1 MHPFRTMQTAGLLKS
16 LLDFAFWAIVLLAPV
31 YVVLVVVGYLRS
43 GEPDMALGVDV
54 WFNPAPVAWALE
66 GDGSRAARIVHGVG
80 AVRFQ
85 RLPWPDLAVLLAVSM
100 LRLLLWLPVLQQL
113 RKLLADLSVGRPFVR
128 ENADRLRNLGWALIL
143 VELTLA
149 ALRMAEGLYVAWQF
163 EGQGLELW
171 PFRLDLPVT
180 GLFVGAALLVAAEAF
195 RRGAQLE
202 EDQALTV

>member
-1 MHPFRTMQTAGLLKS
+1 MKPFRAMQTAGLLKA
-16 LLDFAFWAIVLLAPV
+16 LLDFAFWAIIVLAPA

-43 GEPDMALGVDV
+43 GDPDMALGVDA
-54 WFNPAPVAWALE
+54 WFNPTPVAWALE
-66 GDGSRAARIVHGVG
+66 GDGSRAARIVHAVG

-85 RLPWPDLAVLLAVSM
+85 RLPWPDLAVLLAASM

-113 RKLLADLSVGRPFVR
+113 RKLLGALSVGRPFVR
-128 ENADRLRNLGWALIL
+128 ENADRLRKLGWALIL
-143 VELTLA
+143 VELALA

-163 EGQGLELW
+163 RRPGLELW

-202 EDQALTV
+202 EEQAFTV

>member
-1 MHPFRTMQTAGLLKS
+1 MNPFRTMQTAGLLKS
-16 LLDFAFWAIVLLAPV
+16 LLDLAFWAIVLLAPV

-54 WFNPAPVAWALE
+54 WFNPTPVAWALE

-85 RLPWPDLAVLLAVSM
+85 RLPWPDLAVLLAASM

-113 RKLLADLSVGRPFVR
+113 RKLLGALSVGRPFVR
-128 ENADRLRNLGWALIL
+128 ENADRLRKLGWALIL
-143 VELTLA
+143 VELALA

-163 EGQGLELW
+163 RRPGLELW
-171 PFRLDLPVT
+171 PFRLDLPFA
-180 GLFVGAALLVAAEAF
+180 GLFVGVALLVAAEAF

-202 EDQALTV
+202 EEQALTV

>member
-1 MHPFRTMQTAGLLKS
+1 MNPFRTMQTAGLLKS
-16 LLDFAFWAIVLLAPV
+16 LLDFAFWAIMVLVPV
-31 YVVLVVVGYLRS
+31 YVVLVVFGYLRS

-54 WFNPAPVAWALE
+54 WFNPTPVAWALE

-85 RLPWPDLAVLLAVSM
+85 RLPWPDLAVLLTASM

-113 RKLLADLSVGRPFVR
+113 RKLLGALSVGRPFVR
-128 ENADRLRNLGWALIL
+128 ENADRLRKLGWVLIL
-143 VELTLA
+143 VELALA

-163 EGQGLELW
+163 RRPGLELW
-171 PFRLDLPVT
+171 PFRLDLPFA
-180 GLFVGAALLVAAEAF
+180 GLFVGVALLVAAEAF

-202 EDQALTV
+202 EEQALTV

>member
-1 MHPFRTMQTAGLLKS
+1 MNPFRTMQTAGLLKS

-31 YVVLVVVGYLRS
+31 YVVLVVVGYLRT
-43 GEPDMALGVDV
+43 GESDMALGVDV
-54 WFNPAPVAWALE
+54 WFNPTPVAWALE

-85 RLPWPDLAVLLAVSM
+85 RLPWPDLAVLLAASM

-113 RKLLADLSVGRPFVR
+113 RKLLGALSVGRPFVR
-128 ENADRLRNLGWALIL
+128 ENADRLRKLGWALIL
-143 VELTLA
+143 VEMALA

-163 EGQGLELW
+163 RRPGLELW
-171 PFRLDLPVT
+171 PFRLDLPVAS
-180 GLFVGAALLVAAEAF
+180 LFVGVALLVAAEAF

-202 EDQALTV
+202 EEQALTV